1 MYIKPVYERV
11 FMKKYVTF
19 TIEED
24 VKKRLAAVAKRAKM
38 SQSAI
43 VEEVLVELLPILEA
57 ETANQLI
64 QRSLKKL
71 SESIDNTAS
80 LFDVAAEHDQS
91 VEDYKD
97 MKRG

>member
-1 MYIKPVYERV
+1 MSIKPKYERV

-80 LFDVAAEHDQS
+80 LFDAAEHDQS